1 MRIYCASANPR
12 KVAELERLM
21 PRRIEFLPRPDEI
34 GEVDETAPTLM
45 GNATIK
51 AVEVAN
57 RTEAWAIADDTG
69 LEVDALDGAPGVH
82 SARYAGPHADD
93 AQNRAKLLQE
103 MTGVSD
109 RRARF
114 RTVIALVSWQGDMHY
129 ETGECTGTIATE
141 ERGAN
146 GFGYDSIFIPDE
158 GDGRTFAEMTAGEKD
173 AISHRGR
180 AMSRIPVL
188 IARIT
193 GTSPETR

>member
-21 PRRIEFLPRPDEI
+21 PRRVEFLPRPDDI
-34 GEVDETAPTLM
+34 GEVDETAPTLI

-69 LEVDALDGAPGVH
+69 LEVDALGGAPGVH
-82 SARYAGPHADD
+82 SARYAGTHADD
-93 AQNRAKLLQE
+93 AENRAKLLRE
-103 MTGVSD
+103 MAGVSD

-129 ETGECTGTIATE
+129 ETGECAGTIATE
-141 ERGAN
+141 ERGTS
-146 GFGYDSIFIPDE
+146 GFGYDSLFIPDE
-158 GDGRTFAEMTAGEKD
+158 GDGRTFAEMTPGEKD

-180 AMSRIPVL
+180 AMARIPLL

-193 GTSPETR
+193 GTAPETR